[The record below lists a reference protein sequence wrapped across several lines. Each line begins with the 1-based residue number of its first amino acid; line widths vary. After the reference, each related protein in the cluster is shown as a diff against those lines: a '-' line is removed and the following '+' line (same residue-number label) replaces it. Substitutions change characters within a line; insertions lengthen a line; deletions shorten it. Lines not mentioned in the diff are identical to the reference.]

1 MTHTCSPEGQVTQ
14 QSPGA
19 LTHRAGLFVVSA
31 PSGAGKTTL
40 CTRMLAMFP
49 ELSYSISHTT
59 RAPRGSEQDGVDYFF
74 ITPEAFQE
82 RIKKD
87 EWAEWAK
94 VHDNY
99 YGTSRAF
106 ITEHLKK
113 GNPLLLDIDVQG
125 ARQIRKAYPR
135 AVTLFIN
142 APSMAV
148 LEARLRKRG
157 TDTDAVIARR
167 LENAAREIDDLPL
180 YRHVIINDHLDT
192 ATREMGA
199 IIEKFKGGTV

>member
-1 MTHTCSPEGQVTQ
+1 MTHPFNPEGQDGQ
-14 QSPGA
+14 QSPDA

-74 ITPEAFQE
+74 ITPGAFQE
-82 RIKKD
+82 RIKRD

-106 ITEHLKK
+106 ITEQLEK

-125 ARQIRKAYPR
+125 ARQIRKSYPR
-135 AVTLFIN
+135 AVTIFIN

-148 LEARLRKRG
+148 LEDRLRKRG
-157 TDTDAVIARR
+157 TDTDDVIARR
-167 LENAAREIDDLPL
+167 LENAAREMADLPL
-180 YRHVIINDHLDT
+180 YQHLIVNDNLDT
-192 ATREMGA
+192 AAREMAA
-199 IIEKFKGGTV
+199 IIEKFKGGRV

>member
-1 MTHTCSPEGQVTQ
+1 MTHACSPEGQVTQ

-19 LTHRAGLFVVSA
+19 LIHRAGLFVVSA

-40 CTRMLAMFP
+40 CTRMLEMFP

-106 ITEHLKK
+106 ITEHLQK

>member
-1 MTHTCSPEGQVTQ
+1 MTHACSPEGQVTQ
-14 QSPGA
+14 QSPGV

-40 CTRMLAMFP
+40 CTRMLEMFP

-59 RAPRGSEQDGVDYFF
+59 RAPRGSEEDGVDYFF

-82 RIKKD
+82 RIKRD

-106 ITEHLKK
+106 ITEHLEKA
-113 GNPLLLDIDVQG
+113 NPLLLDIDVQG
-125 ARQIRKAYPR
+125 ARQIRKAYPQ
-135 AVTLFIN
+135 ALSIFIN

-148 LEARLRKRG
+148 LEARLRQRG

-167 LENAAREIDDLPL
+167 LENAAREIDDIPL
-180 YRHVIINDHLDT
+180 YQHVIINNHLDT
-192 ATREMGA
+192 AAREMCA
-199 IIEKFKGGTV
+199 IIEKFKGG